1 MTNDQAPMTNA
12 FLHWS
17 LVLGHLAIPI
27 VSCTTVANRH
37 LIMPV
42 NSSAPKPRI
51 FSVAQLTRRIQDSLA
66 ETCSGVWVS
75 GEISELTRH
84 GSGHLYLTLKDESAQ
99 IRGVV
104 WRSTAIRLP
113 FQLREGQHVICGGD
127 VEVYPPRGSYQLVIR
142 LIEPVG
148 LGAQQLALQQLKQ
161 KLAAEGLFDPRRKKP
176 LPVFP
181 RRIAFVTSPSGAA
194 VRDFLQV
201 ASRRWRGIQLLV
213 IPAKV
218 QGDGA
223 AEEIVRGIRAA
234 HRLKQPPDV
243 LVVGRG
249 GGSVED
255 LWCFNDEKVVRAI
268 HAATIPVVSAV
279 GHEIDI
285 TLADLVA
292 DVRALTPSE
301 AAERI
306 VPAVDE
312 LKVGLG
318 KLGQR
323 LTTALRSQAT
333 SARHRLESLAARRV
347 LRRPFELIQQRSL
360 QLDELSDRARRAM
373 WRHWEQSR
381 RQTASLTA
389 HLESLSPLGVLA
401 RGYSVTMRENGEV
414 VREAASL
421 ATGELLRTQLASG
434 EFTSRVEEVKPET
447 S

>member
-1 MTNDQAPMTNA
+1 
-12 FLHWS
+12 
-17 LVLGHLAIPI
+17 VLSI
-27 VSCTTVANRH
+27 
-37 LIMPV
+37 
-42 NSSAPKPRI
+42 
-51 FSVAQLTRRIQDSLA
+51 AQLTRQIQSALA

-75 GEISELTRH
+75 GEISEVTRH
-84 GSGHLYLTLKDESAQ
+84 GSGHIYLTLKDESAQ
-99 IRGVV
+99 IRGVI
-104 WRSTAIRLP
+104 WRTTAARLP
-113 FQLREGQHVICGGD
+113 FQVREGQHVLCGGD
-127 VEVYPPRGSYQLVIR
+127 VEVYPPRGSYQLIIR
-142 LIEPVG
+142 LIEPLG

-223 AEEIVRGIRAA
+223 AQEIVRGIRAA
-234 HRLKQPPDV
+234 HRLPRPPDV

-255 LWCFNDEKVVRAI
+255 LGCFNDEKVVRAI
-268 HAATIPVVSAV
+268 FASTIPVVSAV
-279 GHEIDI
+279 GHEIDV

-306 VPAVDE
+306 VPAVAE
-312 LKVGLG
+312 LKQGLT
-318 KLGQR
+318 KLAQR
-323 LTTALRSQAT
+323 LGGALRTQAA
-333 SARHRLESLAARRV
+333 SARDRLLALAARPV
-347 LRRPFELIQQRSL
+347 LRRPFDLIHDRAQ
-360 QLDELSDRARRAM
+360 QLDELTDRARRAV
-373 WRHWEQSR
+373 WRRMEQAR
-381 RQTASLTA
+381 RQTASLTN

-401 RGYSVTMRENGEV
+401 RGYSVTMREQTGEV
-414 VREAASL
+414 ARDAAL
-421 ATGELLRTQLASG
+421 LTAGELLRTRLEQG
-434 EFTSRVEEVKPET
+434 EIISRVVG
-447 S
+447 